1 MRESVSAG
9 ARLEAT
15 LLFLATG
22 CSFTRLQYHIRI
34 SRTSLSVII
43 LETCQAIYDVLK
55 DDYMK
60 VRVV

>member
-9 ARLEAT
+9 ARLDAT

-22 CSFTRLQYHIRI
+22 CSFTRLLYHARI

>member
-1 MRESVSAG
+1 MWESVSAG

-15 LLFLATG
+15 FLFLAAG
-22 CSFTRLQYHIRI
+22 CSFTRLQYHTRI
-34 SRTSLSVII
+34 SRTSLSIII
-43 LETCQAIYDVLK
+43 LETCQAIYDAQK